1 MIGGFFDDVS
11 CPLFFHIFLAL
22 AKGNL
27 IVTYFCS
34 FTLGLCL
41 PERQGLLFGHVR
53 DRARSVLSGLIFSTS
68 AILRACTVMGHGI
81 GWSFALNYV
90 VPCAFLR

>member
-34 FTLGLCL
+34 FTLATWPCHGYGHNDDHGYGHNDGHSSNGFTLTLTLGLGL
-41 PERQGLLFGHVR
+41 PL
-53 DRARSVLSGLIFSTS
+53 A
-68 AILRACTVMGHGI
+68 
-81 GWSFALNYV
+81 
-90 VPCAFLR
+90 

>member
-1 MIGGFFDDVS
+1 MQ
-11 CPLFFHIFLAL
+11 HRLAQ
-22 AKGNL
+22 KGAGAAHA
-27 IVTYFCS
+27 
-34 FTLGLCL
+34 LGLCL

-81 GWSFALNYV
+81 GWSFAPIV
-90 VPCAFLR
+90 FVPSYSCIKLLFYAC

>member
-34 FTLGLCL
+34 FTLAC
-41 PERQGLLFGHVR
+41 RQHASCMSIACHLHADSSRNAGESLKG
-53 DRARSVLSGLIFSTS
+53 SYLSK
-68 AILRACTVMGHGI
+68 A
-81 GWSFALNYV
+81 
-90 VPCAFLR
+90 P

>member
-34 FTLGLCL
+34 FTL
-41 PERQGLLFGHVR
+41 
-53 DRARSVLSGLIFSTS
+53 AIFSNLGKPCVFPLL
-68 AILRACTVMGHGI
+68 LRC
-81 GWSFALNYV
+81 
-90 VPCAFLR
+90 